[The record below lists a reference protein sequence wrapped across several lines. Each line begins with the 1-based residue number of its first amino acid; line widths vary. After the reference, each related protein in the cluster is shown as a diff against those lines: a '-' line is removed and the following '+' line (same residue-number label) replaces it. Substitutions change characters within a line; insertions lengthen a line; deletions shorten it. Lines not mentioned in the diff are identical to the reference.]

1 MNIFQRIRDRVLD
14 AVGFAIGE
22 AEILGLRYPVR
33 KYSERVDGYLV
44 RGSRQDAAGL
54 AEIKRN
60 WLVTDVVNLCAER
73 DETAMVAAAGMSSL
87 WIQVIDNTAPLR
99 SQVDQFLALMKIVRQ
114 DSASQQRWV
123 YVHCE
128 AGQGRTGVFV
138 ACYKIAFCGSA
149 VYAALDDAVKHGLK
163 MPDQRDFIL
172 GFKA

>member
-22 AEILGLRYPVR
+22 AEMLGLRYPVR

-54 AEIKRN
+54 VDIKQR
-60 WLVTDVVNLCAER
+60 WLVTYIVNLCAER
-73 DETAMVAAAGMSSL
+73 NELGLVSDARLNSL
-87 WIQVIDNTAPLR
+87 WLEVIDNTAPAKY
-99 SQVDQFLALMKIVRQ
+99 QMDQFLSLMKRVRTNGLKEL
-114 DSASQQRWV
+114 V

-128 AGQGRTGVFV
+128 AGQGRTGTFV
-138 ACYKIAFCGSA
+138 ACYLIAFCGWTNQR
-149 VYAALDDAVKHGLK
+149 ALDDAEKHGLK

-172 GFKA
+172 RFKP